1 MYATYTYIFRG
12 IFVTKV
18 KKIHI
23 QDMQPV
29 LMIAKYPR
37 ATIRFCLMLKPLFY
51 YFFIGIIGVF
61 AMQLATIIGT
71 PYPSGFTLGEIVS
84 GALLYSVIIFT
95 VSSVLSAGMIHV
107 IAKAFKASA
116 KFKFIYRAI
125 CLANIPFIWILPIL
139 LFWMQLS
146 PQSYFV
152 VEGSS
157 LSMFENSLLLIGPFF
172 ILCASIWNLFLIFKS
187 IQEVYRFSLKKSIVV
202 MVLFIALFAMLTI
215 AISSATGVTFI

>member
-1 MYATYTYIFRG
+1 M
-12 IFVTKV
+12 TKV
-18 KKIHI
+18 KKVHI
-23 QDMQPV
+23 EDMQPV

-71 PYPSGFTLGEIVS
+71 PYPSGFTLGEVVS
-84 GALLYSVIIFT
+84 GALLYSVIVFT
-95 VSSVLSAGMIHV
+95 ISSVISAAVIHI
-107 IAKAFKASA
+107 IAKALKGTA

-157 LSMFENSLLLIGPFF
+157 LSIFENSLLLIGPFLIF
-172 ILCASIWNLFLIFKS
+172 CASIWNLFLIFKS
-187 IQEVYRFSLKKSIVV
+187 IQEVYRFSLKKSIAV
-202 MVLFIALFAMLTI
+202 MILFIVLLVMLTV
-215 AISSATGVTFI
+215 ATYSMTGLTLI